1 VRESRQ
7 LSTSDEDFSLS
18 THIDPG
24 DLALFLRGALDAAK
38 TRRVLAH
45 LARCQSCRR
54 LLEPRLPP
62 PAAPDPAEA
71 PARPG
76 ASQPGS
82 AAIRQAL
89 RICDE
94 RVQTRKALAGGR
106 QFEDLRPAALA
117 RLGGFARVELLLEA
131 SRAQRYTSPAKMV
144 HLAELA
150 VCELRRLSGRRYGSA
165 PLADLRAIAWAE
177 LGNAHRVADNLP
189 ASSSCLARAA
199 RSARRGTGSDS
210 VTARL
215 VDLSASLWADQG
227 RFADAIEALE
237 RLAILYRELGDD
249 HLAGRALIK
258 RGIFLGHDNQHR
270 RAIVSLTTGLS
281 LVDVER
287 EPGLQ
292 LSAMHDL
299 VSMLVF
305 IGQYSEAR
313 LLLWQVQHLHNRDG
327 SPLNLVRLRWLW
339 GRIYSGLGDLGKAEK
354 ELHAARDG
362 FSQAGKPYHQALVS
376 LDLAEIYVRQ
386 DRRSEARAL
395 ASEMLVTFRRLGIA
409 REIIAVL
416 LLTRERCM
424 DPHVGAEA
432 LCLCFREV
440 AVLVAELDRVPTR
453 RRRGAKSG
461 SYPPSLF
468 V

>member
-1 VRESRQ
+1 M
-7 LSTSDEDFSLS
+7 
-18 THIDPG
+18 
-24 DLALFLRGALDAAK
+24 
-38 TRRVLAH
+38 
-45 LARCQSCRR
+45 
-54 LLEPRLPP
+54 
-62 PAAPDPAEA
+62 
-71 PARPG
+71 
-76 ASQPGS
+76 
-82 AAIRQAL
+82 
-89 RICDE
+89 
-94 RVQTRKALAGGR
+94 AGGR
-106 QFEDLRPAALA
+106 RFEDLRPAALT
-117 RLGGFARVELLLEA
+117 RLGGFARVEMLLEA

-144 HLAELA
+144 RLAELA
-150 VCELRRLSGRRYGSA
+150 VCELRRLAGRSYGSE
-165 PLADLRAIAWAE
+165 PLADLRALAWAE
-177 LGNAHRVADNLP
+177 LGNSHRVADNLP
-189 ASSSCLARAA
+189 AASSCLAHAV
-199 RSARRGTGSDS
+199 RSARRGTGSDW

-215 VDLSASLWADQG
+215 ADLTASLWADQG

-237 RLAILYRELGDD
+237 RLAILYRELGDT
-249 HLAGRALIK
+249 HLAGRALIS

-305 IGQYSEAR
+305 IGQYREAR
-313 LLLWQVQHLHNRDG
+313 LLLWQVQHLHHRDG
-327 SPLNLVRLRWLW
+327 SPLNLVRLQWLW
-339 GRIYSGLGDLGKAEK
+339 GRVYSGLENFARAEK
-354 ELHAARDG
+354 ELYAARAGMAD
-362 FSQAGKPYHQALVS
+362 AGKPYHQALVS
-376 LDLAEIYVRQ
+376 LDLAEVYVRQ
-386 DRRSEARAL
+386 GRRPEARAL

-461 SYPPSLF
+461 SYPPALF